1 MIILVSPLWT
11 LVWLHQIYFNSQQAW
26 TNGLVIV
33 GCSYQKLDFESLVN
47 VKDALGIT
55 IVYGN
60 DTLNSQF
67 QDMVNKKET

>member
-1 MIILVSPLWT
+1 MIISVSPLWT

-26 TNGLVIV
+26 TNSLVIV

-67 QDMVNKKET
+67 QDMANKKET

>member
-11 LVWLHQIYFNSQQAW
+11 LVWLHQIYFNSQQAR

-67 QDMVNKKET
+67 QDMANKKET

>member
-11 LVWLHQIYFNSQQAW
+11 LVWLHQIYFNSQQAR

>member
-1 MIILVSPLWT
+1 
-11 LVWLHQIYFNSQQAW
+11 LHQIYFNSQQAR

-67 QDMVNKKET
+67 QDMANKKET

>member
-1 MIILVSPLWT
+1 MIISVSPLWT
-11 LVWLHQIYFNSQQAW
+11 LVWLHQIYFNSQQAR

>member
-1 MIILVSPLWT
+1 MIISVSPLWT
-11 LVWLHQIYFNSQQAW
+11 LVWLHQIYFNSQQAR

-67 QDMVNKKET
+67 QDMANKKET

>member
-1 MIILVSPLWT
+1 M
-11 LVWLHQIYFNSQQAW
+11 
-26 TNGLVIV
+26 

-55 IVYGN
+55 VVYGK

-67 QDMVNKKET
+67 QGMANKKET

>member
-67 QDMVNKKET
+67 QDMANKKET

>member
-1 MIILVSPLWT
+1 
-11 LVWLHQIYFNSQQAW
+11 
-26 TNGLVIV
+26 V

-67 QDMVNKKET
+67 QDMANKKET